1 MHKIPFSKVQCI
13 SCVLLGREMIKK
25 PDHKVTRDEPRM
37 TGECILATSR
47 PRGEKGKRLKPGA
60 PVLGEA
66 LSAIDGSSLGR
77 LERYF
82 AILTAV

>member
-1 MHKIPFSKVQCI
+1 MDNKTDKT
-13 SCVLLGREMIKK
+13 RKK
-25 PDHKVTRDEPRM
+25 
-37 TGECILATSR
+37 
-47 PRGEKGKRLKPGA
+47 KRLKPGA

-82 AILTAV
+82 AFLSTV